1 MLFGGSFLLVA
12 LFVLNSTHKLFL
24 SVITYTGLIT
34 IVGLSTGIPMSEVL
48 KVAVISFVYMSL
60 FFILLERVASKSSA
74 LWWSILVMGV
84 VLWLL
89 ITYQLKTIWMTN
101 VKWNHISYQRFSSSV
116 RLSIINLNTLI
127 KDLWWLNQLICFFI
141 RN

>member
-89 ITYQLKTIWMTN
+89 ITYQLKTI
-101 VKWNHISYQRFSSSV
+101 
-116 RLSIINLNTLI
+116 
-127 KDLWWLNQLICFFI
+127 
-141 RN
+141 